1 MFCFYLWRL
10 EVVGREKHH
19 CKVNCLILTVLRNGE
34 TNLKRKFWS
43 AVQILHRDKFLW
55 KLKQTIMYKGHQL
68 CWGGAQAN
76 VFVPGSWGRLPAS
89 GHLGY
94 VGFMSFQ
101 HARGMQGGAPQGVGE
116 LGPGQQVHTSPLSPS
131 LQGCCPALKSRHL
144 SVPQSPRLRDWEES
158 LITGIRINESQ
169 GCRAFLIPDE

>member
-101 HARGMQGGAPQGVGE
+101 HGACKAEHPREWESWALDSRCTQAPWALHSRAVALLWSQGTCQC
-116 LGPGQQVHTSPLSPS
+116 LSP
-131 LQGCCPALKSRHL
+131 Q
-144 SVPQSPRLRDWEES
+144 D
-158 LITGIRINESQ
+158 
-169 GCRAFLIPDE
+169 